1 MSYKL
6 IWQNGGVYWKYTG
19 NVSGQEI
26 IEATTV
32 IYGDSRFD
40 NLKYKLVDFIDIERL
55 DVDKKEVALLAFQ
68 HQSAATYKENIKNAL
83 VIRPELSEL
92 AHKFVEFSNE
102 SHWPIKVFDNMDDAN
117 VWLGRNPAS

>member
-6 IWQNGGVYWKYTG
+6 TWENEGVYWKYTE

-26 IEATTV
+26 IEATTI

-55 DVDKKEVALLAFQ
+55 DVDEKEIALLAFQ
-68 HQSAATYKENIKNAL
+68 HQSAATYKANIKNAI

-92 AHKFVEFSNE
+92 AHKFVAFSNN
-102 SHWPIKVFDNMDDAN
+102 SPWPMKVFHNMEDAN
-117 VWLGRNPAS
+117 DWLGRNPAS